1 LSFKRQ
7 FIKPCQVV
15 VSLASYGKTTVN
27 RLETKNEIRKSTKAA
42 PLEHIAL
49 VLERKPEIHR

>member
-1 LSFKRQ
+1 
-7 FIKPCQVV
+7 
-15 VSLASYGKTTVN
+15 VN

-49 VLERKPEIHR
+49 VLERKPEIHRWCSDL